1 MTRQTQALLNSWQS
15 SVQDYRSMAAG
26 ESDIIRRARYLAKA
40 EELSTCIAD
49 LKISQQEFGAP
60 WTN

>member
-1 MTRQTQALLNSWQS
+1 MTRQTLALLTSWQS
-15 SVQDYRSMAAG
+15 SVADYRSMAAG

-40 EELSTCIAD
+40 DELVMCIAD
-49 LKISQQEFGAP
+49 LKLSQQEVGAS